1 MEGEPPAYD
10 PIMLATDG
18 STVGGLTDFLR
29 LILWLLPITAGLC
42 AVACIA
48 FLGAGRRLRAAG
60 ETYTATAK
68 ARNAV
73 ATGML
78 AVFLAACW
86 GAAALVVQ

>member
-1 MEGEPPAYD
+1 MEAEPAAYD

-18 STVGGLTDFLR
+18 STVGGLTDL
-29 LILWLLPITAGLC
+29 LLVVLWLLPITAGLC
-42 AVACIA
+42 AVSSIA

-60 ETYTATAK
+60 ETYAATART
-68 ARNAV
+68 RNAV